1 MKFRKN
7 FFLCTAAAAILLSGC
22 GNPVLTADEQ
32 TSDGTVSS
40 AGGQIPETAQVSDS
54 DQFPP
59 FIGVELS
66 EERVSEFTSLN
77 NKKNTMQ
84 FFCCSENTVYFSS
97 PADGLRLYSYD
108 GENTK
113 RLSDIQAFSLNYYDG
128 SVYFLSSEAS
138 INFSDQIDIYGVPYR
153 YDAEN
158 GTVSSL
164 GNTPMSDLCADEKGI
179 CYTLSDENGETAI
192 YRFDPQ
198 NGESERLYRGFSVR
212 HFGEYSLTNE
222 VKESGDGLNYF
233 LESDRDKIWIL
244 SDAITVFDCIENG
257 VYYYRDYN
265 DEYHLYS
272 IDLQSGEKQLLY
284 RDSGFSDYTVFEGE
298 LYLTIQG
305 RLYRVDQKN
314 GLLLFESNA
323 GIAENGDYYGYRI
336 DTLYVGNGKMYALV
350 SYVKGVEEIHRFA
363 ELELSDR
370 DGSVTVHEIG

>member
-1 MKFRKN
+1 MKINKSVVLFIMSAIV
-7 FFLCTAAAAILLSGC
+7 LCGC
-22 GNPVLTADEQ
+22 TQPEENPPIAKDISAEQ
-32 TSDGTVSS
+32 TV
-40 AGGQIPETAQVSDS
+40 AAVQIPETIQSLDS
-54 DQFPP
+54 SQFPP
-59 FIGVELS
+59 FVGVELS
-66 EERVSEFTSLN
+66 EESVSEFSSLN
-77 NKKNTMQ
+77 NKSGTMQ
-84 FFCCSENTVYFSS
+84 FFCCSGDTVYFSS

-113 RLSDIQAFSLNYYDG
+113 RLSDMQAFSLNYYDG

-138 INFSDQIDIYGVPYR
+138 INFEDHTDIYGVPYR
-153 YDAEN
+153 YDTKSGA
-158 GTVSSL
+158 VSQL
-164 GNTPMSDLCADEKGI
+164 GDTPMSNLRVDEKGVG
-179 CYTLSDENGETAI
+179 YTLLEENGETVV

-198 NGESERLYRGFSVR
+198 SGESERLYRGFSVQ
-212 HFGEYSLTNE
+212 HFGEYSLINE

-233 LESDRDKIWIL
+233 LESDREKIWIL

-265 DEYHLYS
+265 DEYRLYS

-284 RDSGFSDYTVFEGE
+284 GDSGFEDYTVFKRE

-305 RLYRVDQKN
+305 RLYRMDQKD

-323 GIAENGDYYGYRI
+323 GITENGDYYGYGI

>member
-1 MKFRKN
+1 MKRKFIATMLSALLLFAGCASSDPILN
-7 FFLCTAAAAILLSGC
+7 STGEQASDETTFSAI
-22 GNPVLTADEQ
+22 
-32 TSDGTVSS
+32 
-40 AGGQIPETAQVSDS
+40 GQIPEMTQVLDS
-54 DQFPP
+54 DQSPS
-59 FIGVELS
+59 FIGVKKES
-66 EERVSEFTSLN
+66 NTEFSSLN
-77 NKKNTMQ
+77 NKSGTMQ
-84 FFCCSENTVYFSS
+84 FFCCSENTVYFSN

-128 SVYFLSSEAS
+128 SVYFLSSENP
-138 INFSDQIDIYGVPYR
+138 INFEDHTNIHGVLYQ
-153 YDAEN
+153 YDTKS
-158 GTVSSL
+158 GTVSQL
-164 GNTPMSDLCADEKGI
+164 GDTPMSNLRVDEKGI
-179 CYTLSDENGETAI
+179 GYTLLEENGETAV

-198 NGESERLYRGFSVR
+198 SEEGDRLCRGFSVQ
-212 HFGEYSLTNE
+212 HFGEYSLINE

-233 LESDRDKIWIL
+233 LESDREKIWIL

-265 DEYHLYS
+265 DEYRLYS
-272 IDLQSGEKQLLY
+272 VDLQSGEKQLLY
-284 RDSGFSDYTVFEGE
+284 GDSGFEDYTVFERE

-305 RLYRVDQKN
+305 RLYRVDQKD

-323 GIAENGDYYGYRI
+323 GGAENIGYYGYRI

-370 DGSVTVHEIG
+370 DESVTVHEIG